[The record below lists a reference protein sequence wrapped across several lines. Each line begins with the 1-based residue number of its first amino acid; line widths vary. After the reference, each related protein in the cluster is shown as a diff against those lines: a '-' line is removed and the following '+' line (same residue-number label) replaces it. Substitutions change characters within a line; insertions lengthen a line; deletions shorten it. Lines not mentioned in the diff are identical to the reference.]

1 MGSFHLIIIFSCE
14 SRDYGENAYNVH
26 SVNYINNHSFGH
38 LNTSMDS
45 HRLQNK
51 LGSGCP
57 NEAPKSLSRDYS
69 EQGSQGVWLVPLDA
83 GLASVEKQLVP
94 LR

>member
-1 MGSFHLIIIFSCE
+1 
-14 SRDYGENAYNVH
+14 
-26 SVNYINNHSFGH
+26 
-38 LNTSMDS
+38 MDS
-45 HRLQNK
+45 HRVQNK